1 MSVKKPSVDDVSAS
15 VLSSSRMST
24 SKEEQQQ
31 QQPPPPLVP
40 SPAQRQSIVQARRE
54 AALIE
59 EQYGGAVQRNAG
71 LAELLLGCFCAQPMN
86 ARARHVTC
94 VPTGRTYLIASMLA
108 LAVGWTLFFVA
119 VVTSS
124 VYTRT
129 HPMRGY
135 EWLPGIV
142 VAPLTLFA
150 FCYMPRM
157 DGWHLAGPD
166 ERSVHETA
174 INLRIGLVILLV
186 TLGVAGGLILVV
198 IEWMVPPPHC
208 HSGAAASADAVAV
221 AALHSSPSPSA
232 APSTSSGHSCGTDT
246 LTGTLLC
253 SHYLA
258 LACSVLFGWLA
269 AVTPSSAALSEGDD
283 SDVGIPMGML

>member
-1 MSVKKPSVDDVSAS
+1 
-15 VLSSSRMST
+15 MST
-24 SKEEQQQ
+24 SKEEPQQQ
-31 QQPPPPLVP
+31 QQPPPPPPLVP
-40 SPAQRQSIVQARRE
+40 SPAQRQFIVQARRE

-59 EQYGGAVQRNAG
+59 EQYGGGVQRNVG
-71 LAELLLGCFCAQPMN
+71 LADLLQGCFCAPAMN
-86 ARARHVTC
+86 GRARHVTC

-108 LAVGWTLFFVA
+108 LAIGWTLFFVA

-208 HSGAAASADAVAV
+208 HSGAAAADAASAV
-221 AALHSSPSPSA
+221 VVALHSSPSPSV
-232 APSTSSGHSCGTDT
+232 APSTSNGHSCGTDT

-269 AVTPSSAALSEGDD
+269 AVTPSSAALSDGDD
-283 SDVGIPMGML
+283 SDVGIPMRML